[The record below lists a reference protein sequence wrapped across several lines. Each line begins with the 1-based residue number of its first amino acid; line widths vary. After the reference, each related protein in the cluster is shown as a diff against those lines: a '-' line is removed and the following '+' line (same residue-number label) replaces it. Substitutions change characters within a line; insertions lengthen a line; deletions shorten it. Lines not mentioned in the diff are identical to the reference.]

1 MPKPQCVMVGVFID
15 DCSIAKSPLLVVPK
29 SHRDGFLDSI
39 QLHRDADG
47 YSLYVLDRPT
57 LEKIAG
63 EHGIEPLVGPA
74 GSVCFC
80 HSTLIHGSANNVS
93 PWRRAI
99 MYLIYN
105 ALSNACTGTE
115 RPWYQN
121 NRDFTPLRVIND
133 DSLKELK

>member
-1 MPKPQCVMVGVFID
+1 M
-15 DCSIAKSPLLVVPK
+15 
-29 SHRDGFLDSI
+29 
-39 QLHRDADG
+39 
-47 YSLYVLDRPT
+47 LDRPT

-105 ALSNACTGTE
+105 AISNACTGTE